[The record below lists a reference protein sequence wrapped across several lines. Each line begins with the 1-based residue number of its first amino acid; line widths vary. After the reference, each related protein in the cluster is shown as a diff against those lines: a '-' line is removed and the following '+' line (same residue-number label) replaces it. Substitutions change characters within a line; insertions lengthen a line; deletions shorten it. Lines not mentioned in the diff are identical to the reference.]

1 MNSKFYKM
9 IAEGEHQRQD
19 FKYCIN
25 DSRKIARSM
34 VAFANTEGGRL
45 LLGIRDNGSVAGVRS
60 DEEYYMAEAAAKLYS
75 KPPVNFQTH
84 QWLIEG
90 KTVLE
95 IEIQKSK
102 EMPHFAQNEE
112 GKWMVYI
119 RKDDQNIVAP
129 GILLKVWEQQ
139 KSNNGVF
146 IKFSDEEK
154 RLLMLLTSDQHLSLN
169 QFTRKSKLPRRKGEK
184 ILVNLIVI
192 GSVGMEI
199 NDIGIRFFLRDDF
212 ETSIPGINC

>member
-1 MNSKFYKM
+1 MNLKLIKM

-34 VAFANTEGGRL
+34 VAFSNADGGRL
-45 LLGIRDNGSVAGVRS
+45 LLGIRDNGSVAGVKS

-75 KPPVNFQTH
+75 KPPVNFKTQ

-95 IEIQKSK
+95 IMIPKSSEI
-102 EMPHFAQNEE
+102 PHFAQNDD
-112 GKWMVYI
+112 GKWLVYI

-129 GILLKVWEQQ
+129 GILLKVWEQRKNPQ
-139 KSNNGVF
+139 GVF
-146 IKFSDEEK
+146 ISFTDEEK
-154 RLLMLLTSDQHLSLN
+154 RLLSILGSEQHLSLN
-169 QFTRKSKLPRRKGEK
+169 QFTRKAKLPHWKGEK
-184 ILVNLIVI
+184 MIVNLIVI
-192 GSVGMEI
+192 GVVGMNISEI
-199 NDIGIRFFLRDDF
+199 GTRFFLRDDLEEKF
-212 ETSIPGINC
+212 RDAF

>member
-1 MNSKFYKM
+1 MSLKLFKM

-34 VAFANTEGGRL
+34 VAFSNADGGRL
-45 LLGIRDNGSVAGVRS
+45 LLGIRDNGSVAGVKS

-75 KPPVNFQTH
+75 KPPLDFQTQ
-84 QWLIEG
+84 QWIIEG

-95 IEIQKSK
+95 IKIPKST
-102 EMPHFAQNEE
+102 ETPHYAQNDE
-112 GKWMVYI
+112 GKWLVYI
-119 RKDDQNIVAP
+119 RRDDQNIVAP

-139 KSNNGVF
+139 KNPRGVF
-146 IKFSDEEK
+146 ISFTDEEK
-154 RLLMLLTSDQHLSLN
+154 RTLSLLETEQHLSLN
-169 QFTRKSKLPRRKGEK
+169 QFTRKAKLPRWKGEK

-192 GSVGMEI
+192 GVVGIEI
-199 NDIGIRFFLRDDF
+199 SEIGTRFFLRDDF
-212 ETSIPGINC
+212 DPLTGIV

>member
-1 MNSKFYKM
+1 MNLKLIKM

-34 VAFANTEGGRL
+34 VAFANTDGGRL
-45 LLGIRDNGSVAGVRS
+45 LLGIRDNGSVAGVQS

-75 KPPVNFQTH
+75 KPPINFQTH

-95 IEIQKSK
+95 INIQKSD
-102 EMPHFAQNEE
+102 EIPHYAQNEE
-112 GKWMVYI
+112 NKWLVYI

-129 GILLKVWEQQ
+129 GILLKVWEQK
-139 KSNNGVF
+139 KSPQGVHIRF
-146 IKFSDEEK
+146 TDEEK
-154 RLLMLLTSDQHLSLN
+154 RLLSLLESNQYLTLN
-169 QFTRKSKLPRRKGEK
+169 KFSRQAKLPRWKGEK
-184 ILVNLIVI
+184 LLVKLIVV
-192 GSVGMEI
+192 GVVGMEI
-199 NDIGIRFFLRDDF
+199 SGIGTRFSLRDDF
-212 ETSIPGINC
+212 ETLTVL

>member
-1 MNSKFYKM
+1 MNSKLIQM

-45 LLGIRDNGSVAGVRS
+45 LLGIRDNGTVAGVQS

-75 KPPVNFQTH
+75 RPPINFVTQ
-84 QWLIEG
+84 QWMIEG

-95 IEIQKSK
+95 INIQKSR
-102 EMPHFAQNEE
+102 EVPHFAQVEE
-112 GKWMVYI
+112 GKWLVYI
-119 RKDDQNIVAP
+119 RKDDQDIVAP

-139 KSNNGVF
+139 KSPQGVH
-146 IKFSDEEK
+146 IRFSDEEK
-154 RLLMLLTSDQHLSLN
+154 RLLEVLQANPFLSLN
-169 QFTRKSKLPRRKGEK
+169 HLLRQAKFPRWKGEK
-184 ILVNLIVI
+184 ILVKLIVT
-192 GSVGMEI
+192 GVVGMEI
-199 NDIGIRFFLRDDF
+199 RETGTLFFLRDDV
-212 ETSIPGINC
+212 EI

>member
-1 MNSKFYKM
+1 MNSKLIKM

-25 DSRKIARSM
+25 NSRKIARSM
-34 VAFANTEGGRL
+34 VAFANTDGGRL
-45 LLGIRDNGSVAGVRS
+45 LLGIRDNGSVAGVQS

-75 KPPVNFQTH
+75 KPPINFQTH

-95 IEIQKSK
+95 INIPKSDEI
-102 EMPHFAQNEE
+102 PHFTQNEE
-112 GKWMVYI
+112 GKLLVYI

-139 KSNNGVF
+139 KSPQGVH
-146 IKFSDEEK
+146 IRFSDEEK
-154 RLLMLLTSDQHLSLN
+154 RLLSLIESNQNLSLN
-169 QFTRKSKLPRRKGEK
+169 QFSRQIKLPRWKSEK
-184 ILVNLIVI
+184 LLVKLIVV
-192 GSVGMEI
+192 GVVGMEI
-199 NDIGIRFFLRDDF
+199 SVTVIRVFLRDDF
-212 ETSIPGINC
+212 DLSDTHF

>member
-1 MNSKFYKM
+1 M

-34 VAFANTEGGRL
+34 VAFANTDGGRL

-75 KPPVNFQTH
+75 RPPISFNTQ
-84 QWLIEG
+84 QWVAEG

-95 IEIQKSK
+95 INIQKST
-102 EMPHFAQNEE
+102 EIPHFAQVEE
-112 GKWMVYI
+112 GKWLVYI
-119 RKDDQNIVAP
+119 RKDDQDIVAP

-139 KSNNGVF
+139 KSPQGVH
-146 IKFSDEEK
+146 IRYSEEEK
-154 RLLMLLTSDQHLSLN
+154 RILQMLQANQPLSLN
-169 QFTRKSKLPRRKGEK
+169 QLTRQGKFQRWKGEK
-184 ILVNLIVI
+184 ILVKLIVT
-192 GSVGMEI
+192 GVVGMEI
-199 NDIGIRFFLRDDF
+199 GETGTLFFLRNDI
-212 ETSIPGINC
+212 EV

>member
-1 MNSKFYKM
+1 MSLKLFKM

-34 VAFANTEGGRL
+34 VAFSNADGGRL
-45 LLGIRDNGSVAGVRS
+45 LLGIRDNGSVAGVKS

-75 KPPVNFQTH
+75 KPPLDFQTQ
-84 QWLIEG
+84 QWIIEG

-95 IEIQKSK
+95 IKIPKST
-102 EMPHFAQNEE
+102 ETPHYAQNDE
-112 GKWMVYI
+112 GKWLVYI
-119 RKDDQNIVAP
+119 RRDDQNIVAP

-139 KSNNGVF
+139 KNPRGVF
-146 IKFSDEEK
+146 ISFTDEEK
-154 RLLMLLTSDQHLSLN
+154 RTLSLLETEQHLSLN
-169 QFTRKSKLPRRKGEK
+169 QFTRKAKLPRWKGEK

-192 GSVGMEI
+192 GVVGMEI
-199 NDIGIRFFLRDDF
+199 SDIGTRFFLRDDF
-212 ETSIPGINC
+212 DPLTGIV

>member
-1 MNSKFYKM
+1 M

-34 VAFANTEGGRL
+34 VAFSNADGGRL
-45 LLGIRDNGSVAGVRS
+45 LLGIRDNGSVAGVKS

-75 KPPVNFQTH
+75 KPPVNFQTK

-95 IEIQKSK
+95 IAISKSA
-102 EMPHFAQNEE
+102 EAPHFAQNDE
-112 GKWMVYI
+112 GKWLVYI
-119 RKDDQNIVAP
+119 RKEDQNIVAP

-139 KSNNGVF
+139 KNPQGVF
-146 IKFSDEEK
+146 IRFSDEEK
-154 RLLMLLTSDQHLSLN
+154 RLLTLLDSEQHLSLN
-169 QFTRKSKLPRRKGEK
+169 QFTRKAKLPKWKGEK
-184 ILVNLIVI
+184 LLVKLIVVGI
-192 GSVGMEI
+192 VGM
-199 NDIGIRFFLRDDF
+199 DISENGTRFFLRDDF
-212 ETSIPGINC
+212 ENLYKAIL

>member
-1 MNSKFYKM
+1 MSLKLIKM

-34 VAFANTEGGRL
+34 VAFSNADGGRL
-45 LLGIRDNGSVAGVRS
+45 LLGIRDNGSVAGVKS

-75 KPPVNFQTH
+75 KPPINFQTH

-95 IEIQKSK
+95 IVIPKSTEI
-102 EMPHFAQNEE
+102 PHFAQNEE
-112 GKWMVYI
+112 GKWLVYI
-119 RKDDQNIVAP
+119 RKDDQNILAP

-139 KSNNGVF
+139 KNPRGVF
-146 IKFSDEEK
+146 IRFTDEEK
-154 RLLMLLTSDQHLSLN
+154 RLLLLLESEQHLSMN
-169 QFTRKSKLPRRKGEK
+169 QFLRKAKIARWKGEK

-192 GSVGMEI
+192 GIVGMEFSE
-199 NDIGIRFFLRDDF
+199 NGTRFFLRDDF
-212 ETSIPGINC
+212 EEKFKDKF

>member
-1 MNSKFYKM
+1 M

-34 VAFANTEGGRL
+34 VAFSNADGGRL
-45 LLGIRDNGSVAGVRS
+45 LLGIRDNGSVAGVKS

-75 KPPVNFQTH
+75 KPPVNFQTK

-95 IEIQKSK
+95 IAISKSA
-102 EMPHFAQNEE
+102 EAPHFAQNDE
-112 GKWMVYI
+112 GKWLVYI
-119 RKDDQNIVAP
+119 RKEDQNIVVP

-139 KSNNGVF
+139 KNPQGVF
-146 IKFSDEEK
+146 IRFSDEEK
-154 RLLMLLTSDQHLSLN
+154 RLLTLLDSEQHLSLN
-169 QFTRKSKLPRRKGEK
+169 QFTRKAKLPKWKGEK
-184 ILVNLIVI
+184 LLVKLIVVGI
-192 GSVGMEI
+192 VGM
-199 NDIGIRFFLRDDF
+199 DISENGTRFFLRDDF
-212 ETSIPGINC
+212 ENLYKAIL

>member
-1 MNSKFYKM
+1 MNSKLIKM

-34 VAFANTEGGRL
+34 VAFSNADGGRL
-45 LLGIRDNGSVAGVRS
+45 LLGIRDNGSVAGVKS

-75 KPPVNFQTH
+75 KPPVNFQTK

-95 IEIQKSK
+95 IAISKSA
-102 EMPHFAQNEE
+102 EDPHFAQNDE
-112 GKWMVYI
+112 GKWLVYI
-119 RKDDQNIVAP
+119 RKEDQNIVAP

-139 KSNNGVF
+139 KNPQGVF
-146 IKFSDEEK
+146 IRFSDEEK
-154 RLLMLLTSDQHLSLN
+154 RLLTLLDSEQHLSLN
-169 QFTRKSKLPRRKGEK
+169 QFTRKAKLPKWKGEK
-184 ILVNLIVI
+184 LLVKLIVVGI
-192 GSVGMEI
+192 VGM
-199 NDIGIRFFLRDDF
+199 DISESGTRFFLRDDF
-212 ETSIPGINC
+212 EKIYKDIL